1 VKVVVFGL
9 SISSSWGNGHATLWR
24 ALCRALARR
33 GHHTVF
39 FERDVPYYAAH
50 RDALAVEGVELVLY
64 DDLAQVKRKAEQE
77 LADADVGLVTSYCP
91 DAVAASAL
99 VAEHARVSVFYD
111 LDTPVTLDGLRRGDA
126 VPYIGPRG
134 LGDFD
139 LVLSFTG
146 GEALTA
152 LRETLGAKRVAPL
165 YGSVDPAVHHPVA
178 PLDRYRGALS
188 YLGTYAEDRQR
199 MLERLLVEP
208 ARARPELRFVI
219 GGAAYP
225 HDFPWT
231 PNIFFV
237 QHLAP
242 AEHPAFFCSS
252 PLTLNVTRRAM
263 AEMGWCPSGRLFEAA
278 ACGTAILSDHW
289 DGIERFFTP
298 GVEILVARDG
308 ADALAALDRSDEELT
323 RIGRAA
329 RERALGEH
337 TADHRAI
344 DFERALELVGETRE
358 RSATGAPML
367 QVPSASGG
375 EWGDGVV
382 EA

>member
-1 VKVVVFGL
+1 MKVVVFGL

-24 ALCRALARR
+24 ALCRALAAR
-33 GHHTVF
+33 GHRVVF

-64 DDLAQVKRKAEQE
+64 DDLAHVRKKAEQE
-77 LADADVGLVTSYCP
+77 LADCDVGLVTSYCP
-91 DAVAASAL
+91 DAVAVSAL
-99 VAEHARVSVFYD
+99 VAEHAPVSVFYD
-111 LDTPVTLDGLRRGDA
+111 LDTPVTLDGLRRGGA

-152 LRETLGAKRVAPL
+152 LRETLGARRVAPL

-178 PLDRYRGALS
+178 PLDRSRGALS

-199 MLERLLVEP
+199 MLELLLVDS

-225 HDFPWT
+225 HDFPWA

-237 QHLAP
+237 QHLPP

-289 DGIERFFTP
+289 EGIEQFFTP

-308 ADALAALDRSDEELT
+308 ADALAALDRSDEELA

-344 DFERALELVGETRE
+344 DFERALELVGDTSE
-358 RSATGAPML
+358 RSATAAAMPNLRSAP
-367 QVPSASGG
+367 GG
-375 EWGDGVV
+375 EWGGGVV